1 MFRSASVLRA
11 GPVASF
17 RLLSVSV
24 LALTLAACVA
34 TPTQP
39 ESRQG
44 SAARPAIGDT
54 SFTIAVIPDTQNY
67 VDYTNQKA
75 AGFAFDASEMF
86 LQQMQFVADN
96 LESAGGDIAFVTAV
110 GDVWQHQTLAM
121 DPAHEALGFKR
132 APNPILDSMFAPT
145 DKVPGFEMPMAKR
158 GYELIAGKT
167 PFSVVPGN
175 HDYDAMW
182 TDSNHPPKA
191 VVMSAADVGMLHA
204 GGLTNF
210 KTVFSD
216 KSDFFRGKDWYV
228 ASNDNGAD
236 SAQVFTAGGYR
247 FLHIGLQFNAPD
259 ASLAWAA
266 SVVRQYPG
274 LPTILSTH
282 DFLDNDGRR
291 LANPVIDQA
300 RIHAEDNSAEEVWQK
315 LISQHDQIFLVL
327 SGHHHG
333 QSRRTDPNKFGH
345 QVHQVLSDYQDR
357 HQTAKD
363 AGARLQLGKGIGDG
377 WMRLM
382 TFEMGSEIP
391 RISVRTYSTH
401 YKKESAATQEYASWY
416 KAVEKPKLS
425 DADFLAQDN
434 FTLELPDFKKRFGP
448 ACLKQESLKQAQGSC

>member
-1 MFRSASVLRA
+1 MFRSASFLRA
-11 GPVASF
+11 RPGAFF
-17 RLLSVSV
+17 RLLSASV

-34 TPTQP
+34 TTTQL

-44 SAARPAIGDT
+44 SAARAAAGDT

-75 AGFAFDASEMF
+75 AGFAFDASELF

-96 LESAGGDIAFVTAV
+96 LESVGGDIAFVTAV

-145 DKVPGFEMPMAKR
+145 DKVPGFEMPLAKR

-182 TDSNHPPKA
+182 TDSNHPPKT

-216 KSDFFRGKDWYV
+216 KSDFFRGKEWYV
-228 ASNDNGAD
+228 ASHDDGAD

-266 SVVRQYPG
+266 SVIRQHPG

-315 LISQHDQIFLVL
+315 LISQYDQIFLVL

-416 KAVEKPKLS
+416 KAVEKPKLT

-434 FTLELPDFKKRFGP
+434 FTLELRDFKKRFGP

>member
-1 MFRSASVLRA
+1 MFRSASFLRA
-11 GPVASF
+11 RPGAFF
-17 RLLSVSV
+17 RLLSASV

-34 TPTQP
+34 TTTQL

-44 SAARPAIGDT
+44 SAARAAAGDT

-75 AGFAFDASEMF
+75 AGFAFDASELF

-96 LESAGGDIAFVTAV
+96 LESVGGDIAFVTAV

-145 DKVPGFEMPMAKR
+145 DKVPGFEMPIAKR

-182 TDSNHPPKA
+182 TDSNHPPKT
-191 VVMSAADVGMLHA
+191 VVMSAADVGVLHA

-216 KSDFFRGKDWYV
+216 KSDFFRGKEWYV
-228 ASNDNGAD
+228 ASHDDGAD

-266 SVVRQYPG
+266 SVIRQHPG

-315 LISQHDQIFLVL
+315 LISQYDQIFLVL

-401 YKKESAATQEYASWY
+401 YKKESAAMQEYASWY
-416 KAVEKPKLS
+416 KAVEKPKLT

-434 FTLELPDFKKRFGP
+434 FTLELRDFKKRFGP